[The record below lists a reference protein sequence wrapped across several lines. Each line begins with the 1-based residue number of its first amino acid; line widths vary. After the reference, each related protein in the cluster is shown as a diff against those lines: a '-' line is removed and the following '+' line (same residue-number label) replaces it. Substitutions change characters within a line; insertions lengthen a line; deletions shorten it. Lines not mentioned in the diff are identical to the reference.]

1 MSCRATE
8 DEQVTVKS
16 SDETWSTGGGNSKPF
31 QFSFHKN
38 PMNSMK
44 KQKDTTPEHEHPH
57 LRSEG
62 SSMLLRKSNGQL
74 LIAPERMRS
83 LGQRGNDAQLWIFV
97 VVKVKSDAT
106 GKILH
111 RNLEC

>member
-44 KQKDTTPEHEHPH
+44 KQKDTTPEHEHPPPQV
-57 LRSEG
+57 RRFQYATEEEQWAITN
-62 SSMLLRKSNGQL
+62 SSRKNEESG
-74 LIAPERMRS
+74 PKRE
-83 LGQRGNDAQLWIFV
+83 
-97 VVKVKSDAT
+97 
-106 GKILH
+106 
-111 RNLEC
+111 